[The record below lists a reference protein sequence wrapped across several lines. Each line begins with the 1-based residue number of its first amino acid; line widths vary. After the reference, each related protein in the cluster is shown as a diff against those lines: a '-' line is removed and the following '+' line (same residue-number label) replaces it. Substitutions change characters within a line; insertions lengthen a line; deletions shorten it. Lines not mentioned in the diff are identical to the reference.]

1 MKQIIQSIG
10 DGLPSDEE
18 IQTALP
24 FSKWVSEVL
33 PDAQVTIWDAYHDET
48 ITQALIDW
56 YGYQNNLEKFV
67 KEEYKMLV
75 VFTGHFQSHI
85 FIEKQYHAILTE
97 FIKDVS
103 EGFTVESVFYNR
115 EEDMFEIII
124 DYGIENELPKKTV
137 EVLGP

>member
-1 MKQIIQSIG
+1 MNQITKLMG
-10 DGLPSDEE
+10 DDQPSDEE

-33 PDAQVTIWDAYHDET
+33 SDAQVTIWDAYHDET
-48 ITQALIDW
+48 ITQSLIDW

-67 KEEYKMLV
+67 REEYKILT
-75 VFTGHFQSHI
+75 VFYGHFQSHI
-85 FIEKQYHAILTE
+85 YIEKQHHAILTE

-115 EEDMFEIII
+115 EEDIFEIII
-124 DYGIENELPKKTV
+124 DYGIQCELPTLDG
-137 EVLGP
+137 ECD